1 MTSPGYI
8 DLHCHLLP
16 AIDDGARTLDDS
28 LAMARTLV
36 AAGFSD
42 VAPSP
47 HAWPELPDAGVA
59 AQKRTQVAQRLA
71 EEHVAIAL
79 HPNAENRLDADLFD
93 RIERGDPRPLG
104 TGRYLLVE
112 APFQAPLPRLLDL
125 VFRLKTKGFTPL
137 IAHPERCLEF
147 REHPERARQAVDGG
161 AALQMELGALTNRY
175 GPEARRTAERILD
188 DGLYAIA
195 ATDMHGPVGAELW
208 VPQAIAELKRRL
220 GERGALAMLKDNPGH
235 VLRGEPLPAD
245 LLGGGDA

>member
-1 MTSPGYI
+1 MTKLGYI

-16 AIDDGARTLDDS
+16 AIDDGAKTLDDS
-28 LAMARTLV
+28 LAMARSLT

-47 HAWPELPDAGVA
+47 HAWPELPDAAIA
-59 AQKRTQVAQRLA
+59 AQKRTEVAKRLA
-71 EEHVAIAL
+71 DEGIDLAL

-93 RIERGDPRPLG
+93 RIERGDSRSVG
-104 TGRYLLVE
+104 SGRYLLVE

-125 VFRLKTKGFTPL
+125 VFRLKTKGLTPL

-147 REHPERARQAVDGG
+147 RERPERARQVVDGG

-175 GPEARRTAERILD
+175 GPEARRTAERFLG

-195 ATDMHGPVGAELW
+195 ATDMHGPVGAERW
-208 VPQAIAELKRRL
+208 VPEAIDELTRRV
-220 GERGALAMLKDNPGH
+220 GERGTRAMLKDNPGH
-235 VLRGEPLPAD
+235 VLRGESLPQE
-245 LLGGGDA
+245 LLGGDPA

>member
-1 MTSPGYI
+1 MAKGYI

-16 AIDDGARTLDDS
+16 AIDDGAKTLEDS
-28 LAMARTLV
+28 LAMARTLA

-47 HAWPELPDAGVA
+47 HAWPELPDAAVA
-59 AQKRTQVAQRLA
+59 GRKRAEVAQRLA
-71 EEHVAIAL
+71 DEGVALAL
-79 HPNAENRLDADLFD
+79 HPNAENRLDADLLE
-93 RIERGDPRPLG
+93 RIERGDPRSLG
-104 TGRYLLVE
+104 AGKYLLVE

-147 REHPERARQAVDGG
+147 REHRERAREAVEGG

-175 GPEARRTAERILD
+175 GPDARKSAERFLD

-195 ATDMHGPVGAELW
+195 ATDMHGPVGADRW
-208 VPQAIAELKRRL
+208 VPEAIAELARRV
-220 GERGALAMLKDNPGH
+220 GERGTEAMLRDNPGR
-235 VLRGEPLPAD
+235 VLRGEPLPDD
-245 LLGGGDA
+245 LLGGA